1 MKILKIIS
9 LLSSLM
15 KNGVNLID
23 FLKLNINLT
32 WTIIDSQKHC
42 SEIELDIKCQ
52 FAFINKCVQKFYF
65 NSSHNH
71 QSHIYLIVH
80 HCNISGI
87 QITQEFSVSN
97 GNNVNNWT
105 WSLKIYHV
113 SNKSFLLYLNKIDK
127 YWVNFRAVFA

>member
-15 KNGVNLID
+15 KSGVNLID
-23 FLKLNINLT
+23 FLK
-32 WTIIDSQKHC
+32 WTLIWRERLLIQKHF